1 MSPYRVCL
9 ILATVQ
15 LMTVIKDVFI
25 GGVETR
31 FHAVLDDLTG
41 SGRRLELLDLNTQIM
56 TFQSNFYIHLEKKYK
71 SNIAGS
77 HSDAYSGN

>member
-1 MSPYRVCL
+1 MSAYRVCL
-9 ILATVQ
+9 VLATVQ

-31 FHAVLDDLTG
+31 FHAVFDDLTG
-41 SGRRLELLDLNTQIM
+41 SGRRLELLDLSTQIT

-71 SNIAGS
+71 SNITGS
-77 HSDAYSGN
+77 HSDAYCGN